1 MLMGCGKKGNTTADL
16 YKLDISEQPQ
26 KWSEPSLEIAH
37 SLFDGFMP
45 AAAEVDGE
53 WEKALY
59 SADKDL
65 LIMRDDSGEFYNI
78 YHGCEKISVAMSLA
92 FPTDINVQIKLV
104 DINKDGNDELY
115 ISEFVGGGGGSDRYI
130 IGLEPFEVLTDVYK
144 LQDID
149 NIVTRHYAWLK
160 SNSDGQDSIQ
170 ADFTINGTDYSIGF
184 EVTSEEGNGEYDIV
198 PDDIYITAYNDER
211 PLALEI
217 RFELNRVGCSGN
229 KGYIFVDIPL
239 VYDKETK
246 HYVQS
251 DVANVEYR

>member
-1 MLMGCGKKGNTTADL
+1 M

-92 FPTDINVQIKLV
+92 FPTDINFRWCMIRKP
-104 DINKDGNDELY
+104 
-115 ISEFVGGGGGSDRYI
+115 I
-130 IGLEPFEVLTDVYK
+130 IM
-144 LQDID
+144 
-149 NIVTRHYAWLK
+149 
-160 SNSDGQDSIQ
+160 
-170 ADFTINGTDYSIGF
+170 YS
-184 EVTSEEGNGEYDIV
+184 
-198 PDDIYITAYNDER
+198 
-211 PLALEI
+211 LM
-217 RFELNRVGCSGN
+217 
-229 KGYIFVDIPL
+229 
-239 VYDKETK
+239 
-246 HYVQS
+246 
-251 DVANVEYR
+251 